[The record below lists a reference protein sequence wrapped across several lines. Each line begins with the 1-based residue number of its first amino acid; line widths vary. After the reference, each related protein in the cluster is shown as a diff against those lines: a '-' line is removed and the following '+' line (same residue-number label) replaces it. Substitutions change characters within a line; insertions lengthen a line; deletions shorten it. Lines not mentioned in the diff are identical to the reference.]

1 VSSCAALL
9 RLNKRGRFRGRRAGS
24 LKGSRFRGRRVDL
37 ESIRRKKITLLLP
50 LFPH

>member
-1 VSSCAALL
+1 M
-9 RLNKRGRFRGRRAGS
+9 KGDRFRGRRAGS
-24 LKGSRFRGRRVDL
+24 VKGSRFRGRRVDL